1 MGALERRCPT
11 CKGTPAPRP
20 DNDAWPFCSDR
31 CRLADLG
38 RWIGESYRIPGER
51 VGDGA
56 VVRPVDEEDGST

>member
-1 MGALERRCPT
+1 MASPDRHCPT
-11 CKGTPAPRP
+11 CGRSPAPRP
-20 DNDAWPFCSDR
+20 VNGAWPFCSDR

-56 VVRPVDEEDGST
+56 AVQSLDEEDGST